1 MFWTDVLVTPGGQK
15 PEAEAA
21 ADPAPA
27 EETAVDPVPAEE

>member
-15 PEAEAA
+15 PEAA

-27 EETAVDPVPAEE
+27 EEAAVDPVPAEE